1 VASNGSHSRA
11 DQHIGIKNMSE
22 TISVTWIISDGR
34 RITAD
39 VPLGHSL
46 MEAAVANNVPGV
58 IGDCGGSMACATC
71 HVVVE
76 QSPAELSE
84 KSRTEE
90 DMLEFAEAP
99 AEQGSRLSC
108 QIRAVRELDGL
119 VLRVPAA

>member
-1 VASNGSHSRA
+1 
-11 DQHIGIKNMSE
+11 MSE
-22 TISVTWIISDGR
+22 TISVTWIISDGT

-46 MEAAVANNVPGV
+46 MEAAVANSVPSV

-76 QSPAELSE
+76 HSPMELPE

-90 DMLEFAEAP
+90 EMLEFAEAP

-108 QIRAVRELDGL
+108 QVRAVKELDGL